1 MITNSASYSSF
12 ASFDSLLDKYSKQYE
27 NISLFTIED
36 TLFILRPLTRKE
48 FKKINDDL
56 VYNVTEKKDMICN
69 LCILYPPN
77 FDLENCVAGIPEQI
91 YEEILKISYIKDE
104 DMLFL
109 LDSYMNEMN
118 YVHTQ
123 MECTIA
129 MAFPAYK
136 LEEIENMTMIQF
148 CKIYSRAEWILNNK
162 DTYVMNMKDY
172 IEASLSKLNAED
184 YDDTDDDLE
193 EDFIDNDTDIYNT
206 NTEYENKDIDINT
219 NTNKKNRPIDKMTEE
234 QKQAMEEF
242 YRKYPQFNKSTDYV
256 YSGEVI
262 PEYKEAPAFRPNYGR
277 RR

>member
-1 MITNSASYSSF
+1 MVTNSASYSSF
-12 ASFDSLLDKYSKQYE
+12 TSFDSLIDKYSKQYE

-36 TLFILRPLTRKE
+36 TLFILRPITRKE

-56 VYNVTEKKDMICN
+56 IYNITEKKDMICN

-77 FDLENCVAGIPEQI
+77 FDLENCVAGMPEQI

-104 DMLFL
+104 DMLYL
-109 LDSYMNEMN
+109 LDNYTKEMN

-123 MECTIA
+123 MECSIA

-148 CKIYSRAEWILNNK
+148 CKLYSRAEWILNNK
-162 DTYVMNMKDY
+162 DTYILNMKDY
-172 IEASLSKLNAED
+172 IEEALSKLNNEN
-184 YDDTDDDLE
+184 YNKE
-193 EDFIDNDTDIYNT
+193 SKEDFIDNDTDIYNT
-206 NTEYENKDIDINT
+206 ETKFENEDINE
-219 NTNKKNRPIDKMTEE
+219 NNKKNRPIDKMTEE
-234 QKQAMEEF
+234 QKQAMEDF

-256 YSGEVI
+256 YSGEVRT
-262 PEYKEAPAFRPNYGR
+262 EYKEAPAFRPNYGR